1 VLTVFV
7 CGGLPVER
15 PNVSPA
21 VPGLNGPVRFRLS
34 RQSAFLMASCFML
47 AGLLSL
53 ILGVALGLR
62 QNGMNASTATT
73 ISPALTPALIA
84 ASGQ

>member
-7 CGGLPVER
+7 CGGLPIER
-15 PNVSPA
+15 PKVSPA
-21 VPGLNGPVRFRLS
+21 VRGLNGPVRFTLS
-34 RQSAFLMASCFML
+34 RQSAILMVSCFML

-53 ILGVALGLR
+53 ILGVAFGMR
-62 QNGMNASTATT
+62 QNGMNGSTATT
-73 ISPALTPALIA
+73 LSPALTPALIA